1 MRVLIIK
8 LTSMGDLM
16 HAFPALTDA
25 AEIYPDIQFDWVV
38 DEGFSAV
45 PKWHPSVNEVIK
57 TAHRR
62 WRKHPL
68 KNFMSGE
75 WKAFYGQLNLSQYDF
90 IIDLQSNLKS
100 AFVSWLRRGSV
111 HGYDQKTCREWPA
124 HWAYKNHY
132 RVDLNQH
139 AIQRQR
145 ELFAQILDYEC
156 PATKVDYGADLSA
169 SHKPDF
175 ALPSNF
181 LVFVHNASWSTK
193 LWPVDCWRQLIELA
207 DSEGYS
213 VLLPSG
219 SEEERLRAEAIVEG
233 YSSATA
239 LPKLPLD
246 ETAVIMSSAKAAVCS
261 DTGLAHLSALVETPS
276 ITLYGATD
284 TQLIGTFGDNQHHL
298 ISEVECSP
306 CYSRKCFHKSSTND
320 EAFCMREFSAGHV
333 WQKLKL
339 LLEQP
344 LSKS

>member
-25 AEIYPDIQFDWVV
+25 ARIYPDIQFDWVV
-38 DEGFSAV
+38 DESFSAV
-45 PKWHPSVNEVIK
+45 PKWHPNVDKVIK

-68 KNFMSGE
+68 KTLMNGE
-75 WKAFYGQLNLSQYDF
+75 WKAFHRQLNLSQYDF

-100 AFVSWLRRGSV
+100 AFVSWLRHGSV
-111 HGYDQKTCREWPA
+111 CGFDRKTCREWPA
-124 HWAYKNHY
+124 HWAYKKHY
-132 RVDLNQH
+132 FVEKNQH

-145 ELFAQILDYEC
+145 ELFAQVLGYEC
-156 PATKVDYGADLSA
+156 PAKQAEYGADLSVCR
-169 SHKPDF
+169 KPDF
-175 ALPSNF
+175 ALPANF

-193 LWPVDCWRQLIELA
+193 LWPVSHWRQLVELA
-207 DSEGYS
+207 TKAGYS

-219 SEEERLRAEAIVEG
+219 NEAERLRAEMITDG
-233 YSSATA
+233 YASATA

-261 DTGLAHLSALVETPS
+261 DTGLAHLSALTGTPS

-284 TQLIGTFGDNQHHL
+284 THLIGTFGHNQEHL
-298 ISEVECSP
+298 IADVDCSP
-306 CYSRKCFHKSSTND
+306 CYSRKCFHKSSVNN
-320 EAFCMREFSAGHV
+320 EAFCMKNFSADDV
-333 WQKLKL
+333 WQQLKL
-339 LLEQP
+339 LLD
-344 LSKS
+344 